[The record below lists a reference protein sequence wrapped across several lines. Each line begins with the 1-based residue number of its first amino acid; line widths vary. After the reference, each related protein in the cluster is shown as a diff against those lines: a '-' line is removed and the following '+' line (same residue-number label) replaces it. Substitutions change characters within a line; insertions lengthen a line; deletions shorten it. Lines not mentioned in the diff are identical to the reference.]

1 MNFFPGFS
9 GPIFIRRCWQ
19 KRELSTLLCK
29 PNSEQIKNIM
39 KLKCDPEILHSLADY
54 LQNTKGAKQTSE
66 RHFVNVQ
73 AQHRNGLQVT

>member
-1 MNFFPGFS
+1 
-9 GPIFIRRCWQ
+9 
-19 KRELSTLLCK
+19 
-29 PNSEQIKNIM
+29 M

-73 AQHRNGLQVT
+73 AQHRNGL

>member
-1 MNFFPGFS
+1 
-9 GPIFIRRCWQ
+9 
-19 KRELSTLLCK
+19 
-29 PNSEQIKNIM
+29 M

-73 AQHRNGLQVT
+73 ARHRNGL